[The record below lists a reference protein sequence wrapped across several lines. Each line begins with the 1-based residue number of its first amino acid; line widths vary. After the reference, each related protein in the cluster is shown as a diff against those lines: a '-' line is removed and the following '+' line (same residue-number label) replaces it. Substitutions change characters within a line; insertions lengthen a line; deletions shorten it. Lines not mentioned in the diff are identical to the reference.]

1 MGDDDTFQPK
11 SLMIHEVD
19 FISNLQ
25 RLLGVI
31 NFDIAYG
38 NFFSGASLGYELT
51 YLVEDAIKQKNI
63 DLKNKDELI
72 PDAKTVYQ
80 IRKLFDGQCY
90 LTIENDM
97 NGAKLETELFHYDTS
112 KIDYKNPKLEIIP
125 LPALDHMTPIGQ
137 LKDDSLLIQ
146 IHEAIPCKYAWQGL
160 SYATL
165 IHDGNMMHTFSDGSI
180 PRVTEEQMQS
190 TIDLTR
196 YISRDVYF
204 RMLKKLKNK
213 FRHKWSIIYN
223 NYHSIIEFVKL
234 GGDIENEFG
243 GKVSAMSKVE

>member
-25 RLLGVI
+25 RLLGVV

-38 NFFSGASLGYELT
+38 NFFSGASLCYELT
-51 YLVEDAIKQKNI
+51 YLVEDAIIQGNI
-63 DLKNKDELI
+63 NIKKKESLL
-72 PDAKTVYQ
+72 PDADTIYQ

-90 LTIENDM
+90 LTIENGI
-97 NGAKLETELFHYDTS
+97 NGALPDTELFHYDTS
-112 KIDYKNPKLEIIP
+112 KIDYRNPNLEIIP

-146 IHEAIPCKYAWQGL
+146 IHESISCKIAWQGL
-160 SYATL
+160 SYTTL
-165 IHDGNMMHTFSDGSI
+165 IQDGQMIHSFSDGSM
-180 PRVTEEQMQS
+180 PRVTKEQMES
-190 TIDLTR
+190 VVDMTR

-204 RMLKKLKNK
+204 KMMKKLKNK
-213 FRHKWSIIYN
+213 FKHKWSIIYN
-223 NYHSIIEFVKL
+223 NYHSIIEYVKL
-234 GGDIENEFG
+234 GGDIESEFG
-243 GKVSAMSKVE
+243 SKISAMGKVE

>member
-11 SLMIHEVD
+11 SILIHEVD

-25 RLLGVI
+25 RWLGVI
-31 NFDIAYG
+31 NFDIVYG
-38 NFFSGASLGYELT
+38 NFFSGVSLGYEVT
-51 YLVEDAIKQKNI
+51 YLVDEAIKQKNI
-63 DLKNKDELI
+63 NLKNKENLI
-72 PDAKTVYQ
+72 PDAKTIYE

-90 LTIENDM
+90 LTVENGM
-97 NGAKLETELFHYDTS
+97 NGAILDTELFHYDSS
-112 KIDYKNPKLEIIP
+112 KIDYNNPNLEVIP

-146 IHEAIPCKYAWQGL
+146 IHESIPCKYAWQGL

-165 IHDGNMMHTFSDGSI
+165 IQDGNMMHSFSDGSM
-180 PRVTEEQMQS
+180 PRVTQEQMQS

-204 RMLKKLKNK
+204 RMLKKMKTK
-213 FRHKWSIIYN
+213 FKHKWSILEN
-223 NYHSIIEFVKL
+223 NYHSIIEYVKL
-234 GGDIENEFG
+234 GGDVESEFG
-243 GKVSAMSKVE
+243 NRTTAMGKVE